1 MYYFSVGRK
10 KMVGAKKIYKW
21 WKRSVKGFL
30 SFLLFSL
37 MLTSILPRINKFIPI
52 MEMRR
57 KKLKCLIFRFRC
69 NDKIRLFCSPEL
81 NYITLLSLKQK
92 ISEFLTATLF
102 TETN

>member
-1 MYYFSVGRK
+1 MYYFSVGWK

-57 KKLKCLIFRFRC
+57 KKLKCY
-69 NDKIRLFCSPEL
+69 DKIQLFCSPEL